1 MADNETVSAVETS
14 EEKWEQFFHSLLS
27 ILDDYEQLNNS
38 ANVPAL
44 ESLLSRFECA
54 VSALMQAL
62 PLASV
67 GSCCAFLEEL
77 TNNFRLLYLNMSR
90 RLSSNTQC
98 TSLAIYSLEKPPT
111 IHTGLAGRPKLD
123 VSENVIL
130 ELRSLGF
137 KWKDISDMLLISR
150 WTLRRRVN
158 EYGIQDITEFL
169 QLTDEQLDSHVSNFM
184 QQHGNLV
191 GFSMTSGYLRSLGLR
206 VQRDRIRASISRVDP
221 SNVHLRWAVV
231 VSRRTYSVAG
241 PNSLWHLDGHHS
253 LINWGFVVHG
263 AIDGFSRLIVFLRCS
278 TNNKSNTVKNLFLSA
293 TEQYEWPSRVRTDHG
308 GENVQVWQLMEEM
321 RGLNR
326 GSYIAASSVHNQR
339 IKRLWRDV
347 FCNVCHIFYYTFQTM
362 EQFGIFQPG
371 NRTHMFILHYVFLP
385 RINKAIESF
394 VHAWNHHPMRTERNW
409 SPIQMWTNGMVDI
422 RNRGR
427 TGAISLV
434 NEQVDDLEWYGY
446 DPDAP
451 TPTDDGLSIVDV
463 DDVELPDVELDVL
476 SHINPLGHSDSFGID
491 LYEEALALIT

>member
-1 MADNETVSAVETS
+1 M
-14 EEKWEQFFHSLLS
+14 
-27 ILDDYEQLNNS
+27 
-38 ANVPAL
+38 
-44 ESLLSRFECA
+44 
-54 VSALMQAL
+54 
-62 PLASV
+62 
-67 GSCCAFLEEL
+67 
-77 TNNFRLLYLNMSR
+77 
-90 RLSSNTQC
+90 
-98 TSLAIYSLEKPPT
+98 
-111 IHTGLAGRPKLD
+111 
-123 VSENVIL
+123 
-130 ELRSLGF
+130 
-137 KWKDISDMLLISR
+137 
-150 WTLRRRVN
+150 
-158 EYGIQDITEFL
+158 
-169 QLTDEQLDSHVSNFM
+169 
-184 QQHGNLV
+184 
-191 GFSMTSGYLRSLGLR
+191 
-206 VQRDRIRASISRVDP
+206 
-221 SNVHLRWAVV
+221 V

-371 NRTHMFILHYVFLP
+371 NRTHMFILHYLFLP

-476 SHINPLGHSDSFGID
+476 SHINPLVLTFMKKR
-491 LYEEALALIT
+491 LL

>member
-1 MADNETVSAVETS
+1 MADNETVSAVRTS

-123 VSENVIL
+123 LSENVIL

-158 EYGIQDITEFL
+158 EYGIQDITEFS

-191 GFSMTSGYLRSLGLR
+191 GFSMTSGYL
-206 VQRDRIRASISRVDP
+206 
-221 SNVHLRWAVV
+221 
-231 VSRRTYSVAG
+231 
-241 PNSLWHLDGHHS
+241 
-253 LINWGFVVHG
+253 
-263 AIDGFSRLIVFLRCS
+263 
-278 TNNKSNTVKNLFLSA
+278 
-293 TEQYEWPSRVRTDHG
+293 
-308 GENVQVWQLMEEM
+308 
-321 RGLNR
+321 
-326 GSYIAASSVHNQR
+326 
-339 IKRLWRDV
+339 
-347 FCNVCHIFYYTFQTM
+347 
-362 EQFGIFQPG
+362 
-371 NRTHMFILHYVFLP
+371 
-385 RINKAIESF
+385 
-394 VHAWNHHPMRTERNW
+394 
-409 SPIQMWTNGMVDI
+409 
-422 RNRGR
+422 
-427 TGAISLV
+427 
-434 NEQVDDLEWYGY
+434 
-446 DPDAP
+446 
-451 TPTDDGLSIVDV
+451 
-463 DDVELPDVELDVL
+463 
-476 SHINPLGHSDSFGID
+476 
-491 LYEEALALIT
+491 